1 MKVSLRIL
9 TKPYRSRPNF
19 LELCN
24 TKVFTEHLLCILTYG
39 YAVCTSN
46 INQHFS
52 IPVSFISFVP
62 HFSWCLELKSNGGR
76 DFSLFSDIGIFTY
89 SHTSSECREYQHF
102 TIFLVSNENAITGN
116 AHFRPSKTLHCF
128 MSLLLTLYNHLT
140 VFKHPPEKFFHCI
153 WCFSQYLST

>member
-1 MKVSLRIL
+1 MQYKGIHWATPLYSHLWLCSLHIQYKSAFLCSCIL
-9 TKPYRSRPNF
+9 
-19 LELCN
+19 
-24 TKVFTEHLLCILTYG
+24 HLLC
-39 YAVCTSN
+39 A
-46 INQHFS
+46 
-52 IPVSFISFVP
+52 

-76 DFSLFSDIGIFTY
+76 DFSLFSDIGIFTH

-116 AHFRPSKTLHCF
+116 AHFRPSKTLHYF